1 MIKRY
6 SIFTGGLTALFLIA
20 VITALSAGYGF
31 AAEAASGIEFVDTK
45 TVCMV
50 NDRAMGKEQIPVEVG
65 GKTYYGCC
73 KMCVGNLTNKRE
85 YRYST
90 DPVSG
95 NEVDKAAAYIVQK
108 PNGEVFYFESPE
120 NAKKHMAMSVPEVPA
135 GAPAN

>member
-6 SIFTGGLTALFLIA
+6 SIFTGALMALFFVAA
-20 VITALSAGYGF
+20 VSLSAGYGV
-31 AAEAASGIEFVDTK
+31 AAEAASGVAFVETK

-50 NDRAMGKEQIPVEVG
+50 NDRAMGKDQIPVEVG

-73 KMCVGNLTNKRE
+73 KMCVGNLTNNRE

-90 DPVSG
+90 DPMSG

-108 PNGEVFYFESPE
+108 PGGDVIYFESEE
-120 NAKKHMAMSVPEVPA
+120 NAKKHIAMSGTDVKT

>member
-6 SIFTGGLTALFLIA
+6 SIFTGGLMAFLFVAALS
-20 VITALSAGYGF
+20 LSAGYGY
-31 AAEAASGIEFVDTK
+31 AAEVASGTSFVETK

-50 NDRAMGKEQIPVEVG
+50 NDRAMGKDQIPVEVG

-95 NEVDKAAAYIVQK
+95 NEVDKAMAYIVQK
-108 PNGEVFYFESPE
+108 PGGDVIYFESKE
-120 NAKKHMAMSVPEVPA
+120 NATKHIAMSGTDVKT